1 MEFSGNVYYK
11 GKLRKGTLK
20 IDDDIEFTDK
30 IGNKN
35 YGTLIPMPVNAH
47 THVGDSFINEEPVG
61 TLPDIVGPG
70 GLKHRFLDNA
80 DPHTV
85 INYISRTNKFMEN
98 SGVLSYFDFRENG
111 ISGINAIKKSKRRFI
126 RPLTFAGPYKNDDIN
141 TIINNSDGMS
151 VSAISD
157 MNYDNIYNISISSH
171 KKNKIFTLHFSENL
185 REDINKIIDLKPDL
199 LIHGI
204 VATDEDL
211 DIIHE
216 KHIDIAVT
224 PRSNIF
230 YGKRPN
236 YKKFLRHN
244 INLMLGTDNVFVTEP
259 DIFSEMDFLYRYQR
273 VLDYIAPEDILK
285 MVIDNP
291 YNFLEKHNINIKK
304 GYLFF
309 KNELLNEYQI
319 VTKKHYFKSVNI
331 L

>member
-1 MEFSGNVYYK
+1 MS
-11 GKLRKGTLK
+11 L
-20 IDDDIEFTDK
+20 
-30 IGNKN
+30 
-35 YGTLIPMPVNAH
+35 
-47 THVGDSFINEEPVG
+47 
-61 TLPDIVGPG
+61 
-70 GLKHRFLDNA
+70 
-80 DPHTV
+80 
-85 INYISRTNKFMEN
+85 
-98 SGVLSYFDFRENG
+98 NG
-111 ISGINAIKKSKRRFI
+111 R
-126 RPLTFAGPYKNDDIN
+126 
-141 TIINNSDGMS
+141 
-151 VSAISD
+151 
-157 MNYDNIYNISISSH
+157 ISS
-171 KKNKIFTLHFSENL
+171 
-185 REDINKIIDLKPDL
+185 IN
-199 LIHGI
+199 GI

-211 DIIHE
+211 DIINE
-216 KHIDIAVT
+216 KHIDVVVT

-309 KNELLNEYQI
+309 KNERLNEYQI
-319 VTKKHYFKSVNI
+319 VTKRHYFKSVNI

>member
-1 MEFSGNVYYK
+1 MEFSGNVYYN
-11 GKLRKGTLK
+11 GKLRRGTLK
-20 IDDDIEFTDK
+20 IDENIEFIDK

-47 THVGDSFINEEPVG
+47 THVGDSFINEEPRG

-80 DPHTV
+80 DQDVV
-85 INYISRTNKFMEN
+85 INYMSHTNGFMEN
-98 SGVLSYFDFRENG
+98 SGILSYFDFRENG
-111 ISGINAIKKSKRRFI
+111 INGINELKKSKKRFV
-126 RPLTFAGPYKNDDIN
+126 RPLIFARPYKNDNIS
-141 TIINNSDGMS
+141 TIINSSDGIGIS
-151 VSAISD
+151 SISD
-157 MNYDNIYNISISSH
+157 MDYDDIYNLSIETH
-171 KKNKIFTLHFSENL
+171 KKNKIFALHFSENL

-204 VATDEDL
+204 EANNIDL
-211 DIIHE
+211 EQIHE
-216 KHIDIAVT
+216 KQIDIAIT

-230 YGKRPN
+230 YGKRPDYN
-236 YKKFLRHN
+236 KFLKYN

-273 VLDYIAPEDILK
+273 FFDYISPVDILK

-291 YNFLEKHNINIKK
+291 YNFMEKHNINIKK
-304 GYLFF
+304 RYLFF

-319 VTKKHYFKSVNI
+319 VTKRHYFKSVNI